1 MYIKGVQL
9 AGCVPLTITGLEI
22 MTDEDIEYQ
31 VSHFDGILFQ
41 GGDDISPELYNKTK
55 DLLCDNTNLHL
66 DLNQITVFKIAK
78 SLHVPI
84 FGICRGC
91 QLINVASGG
100 SMYQDLLL

>member
-84 FGICRGC
+84 FGN
-91 QLINVASGG
+91 L
-100 SMYQDLLL
+100 